1 MPDSL
6 PTLSP
11 PEPRLVPEAPP
22 PRSHP
27 SGPVV
32 SATVVRRVC
41 SVVFC
46 AGLVFFVYLWVHDGS
61 LRLMT
66 TKTEG
71 PLTYPGKLAG
81 LVSAYL
87 MIVQVVLMA
96 RVPWVER
103 AFGRD
108 GLVRIHRLTGFT
120 SLNLM
125 LAHILLLTLGYMV
138 RDERTVLGSLW
149 WMIAD
154 WRGMMLATLGTVLL
168 IMVGVTSGRAARRRL
183 RYHTWHLLHL
193 YTLLGIA
200 LVVPHMIWTGS
211 EFRPHWAQMML
222 VALYAAAVCA
232 LLVFRLAMP
241 LLHSVRHQVVVERV
255 VEDVPGNVSVHLR
268 GVGLARLRPQAGQF
282 FIWRFRDGRGWTR
295 GNPYALSAAPGGDT
309 LRITA
314 KEVGVNSRRLRALQ
328 PGTKVL
334 FEGPYGR
341 FTGES
346 RHGRKV
352 LAMASGIGITPVR
365 ALMEDLEYAPG
376 EAVLLYRGSSEK
388 DFVFRPEL
396 DELAQRRG
404 VRVVY
409 LPGHRPNGRSS
420 WQAGPA
426 VEDDHI
432 ALQRLV
438 PDIREHDIYVCGPD
452 AWARSAADAA
462 RRAGV
467 PATHIHLERFAF

>member
-1 MPDSL
+1 
-6 PTLSP
+6 
-11 PEPRLVPEAPP
+11 
-22 PRSHP
+22 
-27 SGPVV
+27 
-32 SATVVRRVC
+32 
-41 SVVFC
+41 
-46 AGLVFFVYLWVHDGS
+46 
-61 LRLMT
+61 
-66 TKTEG
+66 
-71 PLTYPGKLAG
+71 
-81 LVSAYL
+81 

-108 GLVRIHRLTGFT
+108 GLVRIHRLTGCT

-222 VALYAAAVCA
+222 VALYARAVCA
-232 LLVFRLAMP
+232 LLS
-241 LLHSVRHQVVVERV
+241 SVWPCPCCTPCGTRWSSSAWSRTS
-255 VEDVPGNVSVHLR
+255 PATSPSTCAVSAWR
-268 GVGLARLRPQAGQF
+268 GSGRKPASSSSGASATAGG
-282 FIWRFRDGRGWTR
+282 GREAIPT
-295 GNPYALSAAPGGDT
+295 LSAAPGGDT